1 MALIKA
7 QVVALGP
14 VVAQDR
20 ENALI
25 DARNRQMVARLGR
38 EIRTDELA
46 AKLARI
52 RGEFEGAILQSPWC
66 GSHTKGTSKDRRLL

>member
-1 MALIKA
+1 
-7 QVVALGP
+7 VALGS

-25 DARNRQMVARLGR
+25 DVRNRRMVARLSR
-38 EIRTDELA
+38 EIRKDELA

-52 RGEFEGAILQSPWC
+52 RGELEGAILQSPWC
-66 GSHTKGTSKDRRLL
+66 GSHTKSTFQDRRLL

>member
-1 MALIKA
+1 
-7 QVVALGP
+7 VALGS

-25 DARNRQMVARLGR
+25 DARNRRMVAWLSR
-38 EIRTDELA
+38 EIRKDELA

-52 RGEFEGAILQSPWC
+52 RVGMRRSYTSVAVVRFSYQGHMSRPEGFCQEE
-66 GSHTKGTSKDRRLL
+66 GN